1 MLMKKSM
8 ILITGASDG
17 IGKEVAFD
25 LAKLQTNLVLL
36 ARDLEKLESVK
47 KEALKLGAQ
56 SVETHSVDLSDFRQ
70 INLFANKLKKLDGL
84 INNAG
89 VWQKKT
95 DLDNISDEE
104 ILSVLNI
111 NLTGLILLTKKVL
124 PLLRKSDDAF
134 IINVS
139 SRSGHFADLG
149 QSVYAASKFG
159 VRGFTEV
166 LRKDLEN
173 TYIRVAGI
181 YQGGTNTG
189 FFTRAGEDWSQDKLA
204 SFIPPSELAKV
215 ITFQITRPIGIWLPE
230 IRIEKN

>member
-1 MLMKKSM
+1 MQKST

-17 IGKEVAFD
+17 IGKEVVLD
-25 LAKLQTNLVLL
+25 LAKLQANLILL
-36 ARDLEKLESVK
+36 ARDLQKLEIVK
-47 KEALKLGAQ
+47 KEALKLGAR
-56 SVETHSVDLSDFRQ
+56 SVEVYCVDLSDLKQ
-70 INLFANKLKKLDGL
+70 IDRFAKKLKKLDGL

-95 DLDNISDEE
+95 DLDNVPDEE

-111 NLTGLILLTKKVL
+111 NLTGMILLTKKIL
-124 PLLRKSDDAF
+124 PLLRKSNEAF
-134 IINVS
+134 IINIS
-139 SRSGHFADLG
+139 SRSGYFADLG

-173 TYIRVAGI
+173 THIRVAGI
-181 YQGGTNTG
+181 YQGGTNTS
-189 FFTRAGEDWSQDKLA
+189 FFTRAGENWPVDKLA